1 MIRSPLPAHIAR
13 RAVGLATLLC
23 AALLGVA
30 AIVATAAGAS
40 APPPLVASR
49 TIDMRGFKFRPDSL
63 RLAVGDTVIWSNAD
77 DEPHSVTLDT
87 ATFDSGDIA
96 PGSRFRWVFRQKGRL
111 RYHCEVHPRMKGV
124 LDIR

>member
-1 MIRSPLPAHIAR
+1 MK
-13 RAVGLATLLC
+13 
-23 AALLGVA
+23 
-30 AIVATAAGAS
+30 
-40 APPPLVASR
+40 
-49 TIDMRGFKFRPDSL
+49 GFKFRPDSL
-63 RLAVGDTVIWSNAD
+63 RLAPGDTVIWSNGD

-96 PGSRFRWVFRQKGRL
+96 PGGRFRWVFRQKGRL

>member
-1 MIRSPLPAHIAR
+1 MTHVLPPPLPTRRALGLAALLAVAALASAPVGAVAPAR
-13 RAVGLATLLC
+13 RATTRV
-23 AALLGVA
+23 V
-30 AIVATAAGAS
+30 
-40 APPPLVASR
+40 
-49 TIDMRGFKFRPDSL
+49 DMKGFKFRPDSL
-63 RLAVGDTVIWSNAD
+63 RLAAGDTVIWSNGD

-111 RYHCEVHPRMKGV
+111 RYHCEVHPRMHGV